1 VTRFLRFHPEAV
13 AEAERSR
20 DWYARRSPRAA
31 QGFLDELSKAFA
43 SIQGSPEAW
52 QAHLHGT
59 RRFTFRRYPF
69 VVVFRVEDESVLIVA
84 VAHTK
89 RKPGYWGDRVGESA

>member
-1 VTRFLRFHPEAV
+1 VPRVLRFHPEAV

-20 DWYARRSPRAA
+20 DWYAQRSPRAA

-59 RRFTFRRYPF
+59 RGSRSGGTHSSSCF
-69 VVVFRVEDESVLIVA
+69 VLRTRVCSSLRWLTPNA
-84 VAHTK
+84 NPAT
-89 RKPGYWGDRVGESA
+89 GEIG